1 MTAALIALPV
11 LFALSA
17 FFSSA
22 ETVLFSLTGAQRAR
36 IRSRSPD
43 ADMRIGKCL
52 DDKAAPPQV
61 QAFSAQIPHHTPH
74 SLRCTPHA

>member
-1 MTAALIALPV
+1 MPV

-36 IRSRSPD
+36 IRERNPD
-43 ADMRIGKCL
+43 ADVCIGRCL
-52 DDKAAPPQV
+52 DDTAAL
-61 QAFSAQIPHHTPH
+61 FSTLLPKPL
-74 SLRCTPHA
+74 LRST